1 MKKHRQGTEPEEVLF
16 LVYKNTVSYLAHF
29 VKHLGQGLSARLR
42 IPCAAAL
49 IMTSKE
55 AIMKIRMMT
64 MYTVETSINFC
75 DYEN

>member
-42 IPCAAAL
+42 IPCAAAKRRVDL
-49 IMTSKE
+49 RLVK
-55 AIMKIRMMT
+55 
-64 MYTVETSINFC
+64 VN
-75 DYEN
+75 